1 MKALDCYKD
10 SSVKL
15 EFACKRYYFLGT
27 STFNSLPIKTRQI
40 SGSLLFRKSVDEYFV
55 WCSLHLHS
63 NKVIFFLFLSLYF
76 MFLSR
81 TPLITLSTLAL

>member
-15 EFACKRYYFLGT
+15 EFTRKRYYFLGT

-40 SGSLLFRKSVDEYFV
+40 SGSLLFRKSVDDFFGIV
-55 WCSLHLHS
+55 CSLGRFAL
-63 NKVIFFLFLSLYF
+63 VIL
-76 MFLSR
+76 
-81 TPLITLSTLAL
+81 P